1 VRPLDPRLLKHARR
15 AVVPIAVL
23 AALGLATALLV
34 VTQAWLLATAITRV
48 FIDKATLSEL
58 VTPIAVLAAVTVTRA
73 AVAWAAQASAHHA
86 SAAAKTELRAA
97 LLARV
102 LALGPGWRMGS
113 SGTSRRDA
121 AALTQLATT
130 GLDGLDGYFTSY
142 LPALIGAVAIPL
154 AVLVTITVADP
165 ISGIIVACTLPLVP
179 LFGALI
185 GMATGR
191 QAAQRWRALAT
202 LAHHFHD
209 VVSGLPTLRVFGR
222 AQAQRSRIE
231 QVTGEYRRATMATL
245 RLAFLSSLALEL
257 VATMSVAVVATEIG
271 LRLAYG
277 HLDLRTGLLVLICAP
292 EAYLPLRALGTQFH
306 ATADGLAAADEV
318 FTILETEAAAPRAAT
333 RIPPQTPAYVP
344 SIHVDAVTVCH
355 EGRAAPAPDRATFTI
370 EPGRLTVLTG
380 PSGCGKT
387 TLLTCLLGFAQPTSG
402 SITSRSRP
410 GPGSARVPAETVPAP
425 PSGNPTTPRSNGR
438 VVPPAPPPSPPTGQD
453 LSGWLPP
460 APSPSPLAGQS
471 LFGWLPQD
479 PSLFVGT
486 VADNIRLGW
495 TDAPEAAVAAAARNA
510 ALDDVPL
517 TRVLGQRGVGLSA
530 GQRRRVALARALLLG
545 RPVLLLD
552 EPTAGLDP
560 DRESVV
566 IETLR
571 RYAVG
576 HAVLAVSH
584 RPALIAAA
592 DVVVDLA
599 AQPDV
604 PSSTS
609 PRALAG
615 VDGVA
620 DGPTGVGVIDG
631 PAGVGVVAHGP
642 TCEGAEIDG
651 SAVGGGVTHVPTG
664 AARVLDTS
672 LTGLADASAPDNS
685 NKRPPL
691 PASPETGCTFRQIA
705 TLSTPDDGQGHH
717 RRG

>member
-15 AVVPIAVL
+15 AVLPIAVL
-23 AALGLATALLV
+23 AGLGLATALLV
-34 VTQAWLLATAITRV
+34 VAQAWLLATLIARV
-48 FIDKATLSEL
+48 FIDKATLPAS
-58 VTPIAVLAAVTVTRA
+58 VTLIAVLAAVTVTRA
-73 AVAWAAQASAHHA
+73 AVAWAAQASAHRA

-102 LALGPGWRMGS
+102 VALGPGWRTGG

-318 FTILETEAAAPRAAT
+318 FTILEAPAPGPAAT
-333 RIPPQTPAYVP
+333 TRTPPHHPAHAP
-344 SIHVDAVTVCH
+344 AIHVDAVTVCH
-355 EGRAAPAPDRATFTI
+355 EGRAGAAPDHATLTI

-387 TLLTCLLGFAQPTSG
+387 TLLSCLLGFAEPTSG
-402 SITSRSRP
+402 SMTSRPHP
-410 GPGSARVPAETVPAP
+410 GPGSPRVPPATAPAP
-425 PSGNPTTPRSNGR
+425 TTGNPTSPRSNGR
-438 VVPPAPPPSPPTGQD
+438 VVPPAPPPSP
-453 LSGWLPP
+453 
-460 APSPSPLAGQS
+460 LAGQD

-479 PSLFVGT
+479 PTLFVGT

-495 TDAPEAAVAAAARNA
+495 PDAPDAAVTAAARDA

-517 TRVLGQRGVGLSA
+517 TRVLGQRGSGLSA

-571 RYAVG
+571 RYAAG
-576 HAVLAVSH
+576 RAVLAVTH

-599 AQPDV
+599 SRAHLPSAT
-604 PSSTS
+604 SSTS
-609 PRALAG
+609 PIWDNSKKRAVPADEQPLAPSETSTG
-615 VDGVA
+615 VDA
-620 DGPTGVGVIDG
+620 
-631 PAGVGVVAHGP
+631 
-642 TCEGAEIDG
+642 
-651 SAVGGGVTHVPTG
+651 
-664 AARVLDTS
+664 
-672 LTGLADASAPDNS
+672 
-685 NKRPPL
+685 
-691 PASPETGCTFRQIA
+691 
-705 TLSTPDDGQGHH
+705 
-717 RRG
+717 

>member
-1 VRPLDPRLLKHARR
+1 MVRDGADVRPLDPRLLRHARR
-15 AVVPIAVL
+15 AVIPIAVL
-23 AALGLATALLV
+23 AGLGLATALLV
-34 VTQAWLLATAITRV
+34 VAQAWLLATVITRV
-48 FIDKATLSEL
+48 FIDKATLPES
-58 VTPIAVLAAVTVTRA
+58 VTPISVLAAVTVARA
-73 AVAWAAQASAHHA
+73 ATAWAAQATAHRA

-97 LLARV
+97 LLAQV
-102 LALGPGWRMGS
+102 VALGPSWRTATRS
-113 SGTSRRDA
+113 TSRRDA

-231 QVTGEYRRATMATL
+231 RVTGEYRRATMVTL

-318 FTILETEAAAPRAAT
+318 FAILETQAPAPAPTAPGRT
-333 RIPPQTPAYVP
+333 QPQPPARVP
-344 SIHVDAVTVCH
+344 SIRLDAVSVRH
-355 EGRAAPAPDRATFTI
+355 EGRAAPAPDRATFSI
-370 EPGRLTVLTG
+370 EPGRLTVVTG

-387 TLLTCLLGFAQPTSG
+387 TLLSCLLGFAAPTSG
-402 SITSRSRP
+402 SITARP
-410 GPGSARVPAETVPAP
+410 DLGPGSARQPTEADPAP
-425 PSGNPTTPRSNGR
+425 STGNPTTPPSNGR
-438 VVPPAPPPSPPTGQD
+438 VAPPDPPPSPPTAPNP
-453 LSGWLPP
+453 SGWLPP
-460 APSPSPLAGQS
+460 PRPPAAPAGQN

-479 PSLFVGT
+479 PTLFAGT

-495 TDAPEAAVAAAARNA
+495 PDAPDAAVAAAARAA

-517 TRVLGQRGVGLSA
+517 ERALGERGVGVSA
-530 GQRRRVALARALLLG
+530 GQGRRVALARALLLG
-545 RPVLLLD
+545 RPILLLD

-566 IETLR
+566 IEALR

-584 RPALIAAA
+584 RPAVIAAA
-592 DVVVDLA
+592 DVVVDLNRQPGPLPTGPSPA
-599 AQPDV
+599 ADVVIDLNAQPGPDATAPSIVPIDAVDV
-604 PSSTS
+604 NCPVAGTPSSPTS
-609 PRALAG
+609 
-615 VDGVA
+615 
-620 DGPTGVGVIDG
+620 
-631 PAGVGVVAHGP
+631 
-642 TCEGAEIDG
+642 
-651 SAVGGGVTHVPTG
+651 TG
-664 AARVLDTS
+664 A
-672 LTGLADASAPDNS
+672 DA
-685 NKRPPL
+685 
-691 PASPETGCTFRQIA
+691 
-705 TLSTPDDGQGHH
+705 
-717 RRG
+717 

>member
-1 VRPLDPRLLKHARR
+1 MRPLDPRLLKHARR

-34 VTQAWLLATAITRV
+34 VAQAWLLATVITRA
-48 FIDKATLSEL
+48 FIDKATLPGLEAL
-58 VTPIAVLAAVTVTRA
+58 IAVLAGVTVARA
-73 AVAWAAQASAHHA
+73 AVAWAAQASAHRA
-86 SAAAKTELRAA
+86 SAAAKTELRVG

-102 LALGPGWRMGS
+102 LALGPGWRNGT

-231 QVTGEYRRATMATL
+231 EVTGEYRRATMATL

-292 EAYLPLRALGTQFH
+292 EAYLPLRALGAQFH

-318 FTILETEAAAPRAAT
+318 FTILETEAAAPAAGT
-333 RIPPQTPAYVP
+333 RIPPQPPAHAP
-344 SIHVDAVTVCH
+344 AINVDAVTVTH
-355 EGRAAPAPDRATFTI
+355 EGREAPAPDHATFTI

-387 TLLTCLLGFAQPTSG
+387 TLLSCLLGFAQPTSG
-402 SITSRSRP
+402 SITAP
-410 GPGSARVPAETVPAP
+410 ARE
-425 PSGNPTTPRSNGR
+425 N
-438 VVPPAPPPSPPTGQD
+438 
-453 LSGWLPP
+453 
-460 APSPSPLAGQS
+460 

-479 PSLFVGT
+479 PTLFAGT
-486 VADNIRLGW
+486 VADNICLGRP
-495 TDAPEAAVAAAARNA
+495 DAPEAAVAAAARDA

-517 TRVLGQRGVGLSA
+517 TRVLGQRGTGLSA
-530 GQRRRVALARALLLG
+530 GQNRRVTLARALLLG

-599 AQPDV
+599 SQARHPA
-604 PSSTS
+604 PAPSTS
-609 PRALAG
+609 PISDHTRKRAVLTDEQALAPSETSTG
-615 VDGVA
+615 VDA
-620 DGPTGVGVIDG
+620 
-631 PAGVGVVAHGP
+631 
-642 TCEGAEIDG
+642 
-651 SAVGGGVTHVPTG
+651 
-664 AARVLDTS
+664 
-672 LTGLADASAPDNS
+672 
-685 NKRPPL
+685 
-691 PASPETGCTFRQIA
+691 
-705 TLSTPDDGQGHH
+705 
-717 RRG
+717 

>member
-1 VRPLDPRLLKHARR
+1 MRPLDPRLLRHARR

-23 AALGLATALLV
+23 AGLGLATALLV
-34 VTQAWLLATAITRV
+34 VAQAWLLATVITRV
-48 FIDKATLSEL
+48 FIDKATLPES
-58 VTPIAVLAAVTVTRA
+58 VTPIAVLAAVTVARA
-73 AVAWAAQASAHHA
+73 ATAWAAQATAHRA

-97 LLARV
+97 LLAQV
-102 LALGPGWRMGS
+102 LALGPSWRKATN
-113 SGTSRRDA
+113 GTSRRDA

-231 QVTGEYRRATMATL
+231 RVTGEYRRATMATL

-318 FTILETEAAAPRAAT
+318 FAILETQAPDPASAAPART
-333 RIPPQTPAYVP
+333 PPQPPAGVP
-344 SIHVDAVTVCH
+344 SIHLDAVSVRH
-355 EGRAAPAPDRATFTI
+355 EGRATPAPDRATFTI

-387 TLLTCLLGFAQPTSG
+387 TLLSCLLGFAEPTSG
-402 SITSRSRP
+402 SITARP
-410 GPGSARVPAETVPAP
+410 DLGPGSARQPTEAAPAR
-425 PSGNPTTPRSNGR
+425 SGGNPTTPPSNGR
-438 VVPPAPPPSPPTGQD
+438 VAPPDPPPSPPTAQNPSD
-453 LSGWLPP
+453 WLPP
-460 APSPSPLAGQS
+460 PRPPAAPARQN

-479 PSLFVGT
+479 ATLFAGT
-486 VADNIRLGW
+486 VAENIRLGW
-495 TDAPEAAVAAAARNA
+495 PDAPEAAVAAAARAA

-517 TRVLGQRGVGLSA
+517 ARVLGERGVGLSA

-545 RPVLLLD
+545 RPILLLD

-566 IETLR
+566 IEALR

-584 RPALIAAA
+584 RPAVIAAA
-592 DVVVDLA
+592 DVVIDLIP
-599 AQPDV
+599 QP
-604 PSSTS
+604 S
-609 PRALAG
+609 PH
-615 VDGVA
+615 
-620 DGPTGVGVIDG
+620 PTGPSPAATDVVIDLNPQ
-631 PAGVGVVAHGP
+631 PAPTPRRLRPAPYRSFPPVRDAVDVNCPVAETRPSP
-642 TCEGAEIDG
+642 T
-651 SAVGGGVTHVPTG
+651 STG
-664 AARVLDTS
+664 A
-672 LTGLADASAPDNS
+672 DA
-685 NKRPPL
+685 
-691 PASPETGCTFRQIA
+691 
-705 TLSTPDDGQGHH
+705 
-717 RRG
+717 

>member
-1 VRPLDPRLLKHARR
+1 VKPLDPRLLKHARR
-15 AVVPIAVL
+15 AVVPIG
-23 AALGLATALLV
+23 ALGGLGLLTALLV
-34 VTQAWLLATAITRV
+34 VAQAWLLATVIARV
-48 FIDKATLSEL
+48 FIDKATLPAL
-58 VTPIAVLAAVTVTRA
+58 TTLIAILAAATIARA
-73 AVAWAAQASAHHA
+73 FIAWTAQATAHRA
-86 SAAAKTELRAA
+86 SAAAKTELRAG
-97 LLARV
+97 LLAHIV
-102 LALGPGWRMGS
+102 GLGPGWRKGIN
-113 SGTSRRDA
+113 GTSRRDA

-142 LPALIGAVAIPL
+142 LPALIGAVTIPL
-154 AVLVTITVADP
+154 AVLVTIAVADP

-292 EAYLPLRALGTQFH
+292 EAYLPLRALGAQFH

-318 FTILETEAAAPRAAT
+318 FAILETRT
-333 RIPPQTPAYVP
+333 RTAPPQAPPQSPARVS
-344 SIHVDAVTVCH
+344 SIHVDALTVHH
-355 EGRAAPAPDRATFTI
+355 EGRATAAPDRATFTL

-387 TLLTCLLGFAQPTSG
+387 TLLSCLLGFTEPSSG
-402 SITSRSRP
+402 SMTPRP
-410 GPGSARVPAETVPAP
+410 GPGEKV
-425 PSGNPTTPRSNGR
+425 
-438 VVPPAPPPSPPTGQD
+438 
-453 LSGWLPP
+453 
-460 APSPSPLAGQS
+460 
-471 LFGWLPQD
+471 FGWLPQD
-479 PSLFVGT
+479 PTLFTGT

-495 TDAPEAAVAAAARNA
+495 PDAPETAVAAAARDA
-510 ALDDVPL
+510 ALDEVPL
-517 TRVLGQRGVGLSA
+517 SRVVGERGGGLSV

-560 DRESVV
+560 DREAVV
-566 IETLR
+566 IQTLR
-571 RYAVG
+571 RYAAV

-584 RPALIAAA
+584 RPAVIAAA
-592 DVVVDLA
+592 DVVITLDPHA
-599 AQPDV
+599 A
-604 PSSTS
+604 T
-609 PRALAG
+609 
-615 VDGVA
+615 
-620 DGPTGVGVIDG
+620 
-631 PAGVGVVAHGP
+631 GVVAELLPHPATHP
-642 TCEGAEIDG
+642 TALTPSET
-651 SAVGGGVTHVPTG
+651 SAGGG
-664 AARVLDTS
+664 A
-672 LTGLADASAPDNS
+672 
-685 NKRPPL
+685 
-691 PASPETGCTFRQIA
+691 
-705 TLSTPDDGQGHH
+705 
-717 RRG
+717 

>member
-1 VRPLDPRLLKHARR
+1 VKPLDPRLLRHARR

-34 VTQAWLLATAITRV
+34 VAQAWLLATVITRV
-48 FIDKATLSEL
+48 FIDKATLPGL
-58 VTPIAVLAAVTVTRA
+58 VTPIAVLAAITVARA
-73 AVAWAAQASAHHA
+73 AVAWAAQACAHRA
-86 SAAAKTELRAA
+86 SAAAKTELRSA

-102 LALGPGWRMGS
+102 LALGPGWRKGA

-154 AVLVTITVADP
+154 AVLVTISVADP

-318 FTILETEAAAPRAAT
+318 FTILETEAAAPAAAPRT
-333 RIPPQTPAYVP
+333 PPQPLAHVPA
-344 SIHVDAVTVCH
+344 IHLDAVSVRH
-355 EGRAAPAPDRATFTI
+355 EGRAAPAPDRATLTI
-370 EPGRLTVLTG
+370 EPGNLTALTG

-387 TLLTCLLGFAQPTSG
+387 TLLSCLLGFAEPTSG
-402 SITSRSRP
+402 SIT
-410 GPGSARVPAETVPAP
+410 APASE
-425 PSGNPTTPRSNGR
+425 N
-438 VVPPAPPPSPPTGQD
+438 
-453 LSGWLPP
+453 
-460 APSPSPLAGQS
+460 

-479 PSLFVGT
+479 PTLFAGT

-495 TDAPEAAVAAAARNA
+495 PDAPDEAVAAAARAA

-517 TRVLGQRGVGLSA
+517 SRILSEHGTGLSA

-545 RPVLLLD
+545 RPILLLD

-584 RPALIAAA
+584 RPAVIAAA

-599 AQPDV
+599 SQAHARSGTPATS
-604 PSSTS
+604 PSSDRS
-609 PRALAG
+609 EKGVVLADEQALAPAETSTG
-615 VDGVA
+615 VDA
-620 DGPTGVGVIDG
+620 
-631 PAGVGVVAHGP
+631 
-642 TCEGAEIDG
+642 
-651 SAVGGGVTHVPTG
+651 
-664 AARVLDTS
+664 
-672 LTGLADASAPDNS
+672 
-685 NKRPPL
+685 
-691 PASPETGCTFRQIA
+691 
-705 TLSTPDDGQGHH
+705 
-717 RRG
+717 

>member
-1 VRPLDPRLLKHARR
+1 MRPLDPRLLTHARR
-15 AVVPIAVL
+15 AVAPIALL
-23 AALGLATALLV
+23 AALGLVTALLV
-34 VTQAWLLATAITRV
+34 VAQAWLLATVITRV
-48 FIDKATLSEL
+48 FIDKATLSGL
-58 VTPIAVLAAVTVTRA
+58 LTPIAVLATVTVARA
-73 AVAWAAQASAHHA
+73 AVAWAAQASAHRA

-97 LLARV
+97 LLGRV
-102 LALGPGWRMGS
+102 LALGPGWRKGI

-222 AQAQRSRIE
+222 AHAQRSQIE
-231 QVTGEYRRATMATL
+231 EVTGEYRRATMATL

-292 EAYLPLRALGTQFH
+292 EAYLPLRTLGAQFH

-318 FTILETEAAAPRAAT
+318 FTILETEAAAPPVAPRA
-333 RIPPQTPAYVP
+333 RPRPPACVP
-344 SIHVDAVTVCH
+344 SIHLDAVSVRH
-355 EGRAAPAPDRATFTI
+355 EGRAVPAPDRATFTI
-370 EPGRLTVLTG
+370 EPDRLTVLAG

-387 TLLTCLLGFAQPTSG
+387 TLLSCLLGFARPASG
-402 SITSRSRP
+402 SIT
-410 GPGSARVPAETVPAP
+410 
-425 PSGNPTTPRSNGR
+425 
-438 VVPPAPPPSPPTGQD
+438 PPAGE
-453 LSGWLPP
+453 
-460 APSPSPLAGQS
+460 S
-471 LFGWLPQD
+471 LFGWLPQE
-479 PSLFVGT
+479 PTLFAGT
-486 VADNIRLGW
+486 VADNIRLGRP
-495 TDAPEAAVAAAARNA
+495 DAPDEAVAAAARDA
-510 ALDDVPL
+510 ALDDIPL
-517 TRVLGQRGVGLSA
+517 TRVLDQRGVGLSA
-530 GQRRRVALARALLLG
+530 GQRRRVALARALILD

-552 EPTAGLDP
+552 EPTAGLDR

-576 HAVLAVSH
+576 HAVLVVSH
-584 RPALIAAA
+584 RPAVIAAA
-592 DVVVDLA
+592 NVVVDLGSHA
-599 AQPDV
+599 RLAVTAPIADHSKDHV
-604 PSSTS
+604 V
-609 PRALAG
+609 LAG
-615 VDGVA
+615 EQAVT
-620 DGPTGVGVIDG
+620 PSQTSTGV
-631 PAGVGVVAHGP
+631 
-642 TCEGAEIDG
+642 
-651 SAVGGGVTHVPTG
+651 
-664 AARVLDTS
+664 
-672 LTGLADASAPDNS
+672 DA
-685 NKRPPL
+685 
-691 PASPETGCTFRQIA
+691 
-705 TLSTPDDGQGHH
+705 
-717 RRG
+717 

>member
-1 VRPLDPRLLKHARR
+1 MRPLDPRLLKHARR
-15 AVVPIAVL
+15 AAVPIAIL
-23 AALGLATALLV
+23 AGLGLATALLV
-34 VTQAWLLATAITRV
+34 IAQAWLLATVIARV
-48 FIDKATLSEL
+48 FIDKATLPQS
-58 VTPIAVLAAVTVTRA
+58 VTPIAVLAAVTVARA
-73 AVAWAAQASAHHA
+73 AVAWAAQATAHQA
-86 SAAAKTELRAA
+86 SAAAKSELRAA
-97 LLARV
+97 LLAQVVR
-102 LALGPGWRMGS
+102 LGPRWRKGA
-113 SGTSRRDA
+113 GDESRRDA

-142 LPALIGAVAIPL
+142 LPALTGAVAIPL

-185 GMATGR
+185 GIATGR

-277 HLDLRTGLLVLICAP
+277 HLELRTGLLVLICAP

-318 FTILETEAAAPRAAT
+318 FTILETQAPSAAL
-333 RIPPQTPAYVP
+333 PADSQARPHRPTDVP
-344 SIHVDAVTVCH
+344 AICLDGVSVRHA
-355 EGRAAPAPDRATFTI
+355 GRAAPAPDRATFTI
-370 EPGRLTVLTG
+370 EAGRLTVLTG

-387 TLLTCLLGFAQPTSG
+387 TLLNCLLGHAEPAAG
-402 SITSRSRP
+402 SIT
-410 GPGSARVPAETVPAP
+410 AQPAAVGEQ
-425 PSGNPTTPRSNGR
+425 N
-438 VVPPAPPPSPPTGQD
+438 
-453 LSGWLPP
+453 
-460 APSPSPLAGQS
+460 

-479 PSLFVGT
+479 PTLFAGT

-495 TDAPEAAVAAAARNA
+495 PDAPHEAVAAAARGA

-517 TRVLGQRGVGLSA
+517 ARVLGHQGSGLSA

-545 RPVLLLD
+545 RPILLLD
-552 EPTAGLDP
+552 EPTAGLDA

-584 RPALIAAA
+584 RPAVIAAA

-599 AQPDV
+599 SQSRPGPAG
-604 PSSTS
+604 PST
-609 PRALAG
+609 ALAG
-615 VDGVA
+615 VASAA
-620 DGPTGVGVIDG
+620 DGGI
-631 PAGVGVVAHGP
+631 
-642 TCEGAEIDG
+642 
-651 SAVGGGVTHVPTG
+651 AVG
-664 AARVLDTS
+664 
-672 LTGLADASAPDNS
+672 ADAVRSGPD
-685 NKRPPL
+685 P
-691 PASPETGCTFRQIA
+691 
-705 TLSTPDDGQGHH
+705 
-717 RRG
+717 RG

>member
-1 VRPLDPRLLKHARR
+1 MRPLDPRLLKHARR
-15 AVVPIAVL
+15 AAVPITIL
-23 AALGLATALLV
+23 AGLGLATALLV
-34 VTQAWLLATAITRV
+34 IAQAWLLATVISSV
-48 FIDKATLSEL
+48 FIDKATLPES
-58 VTPIAVLAAVTVTRA
+58 VTPIAILAAVTVGRA
-73 AVAWAAQASAHHA
+73 ATAWAAQATAHRA
-86 SAAAKTELRAA
+86 SATAKTELRAA
-97 LLARV
+97 LLAKV
-102 LALGPGWRMGS
+102 VALGPGWRKAT
-113 SGTSRRDA
+113 SGESRRDA

-154 AVLVTITVADP
+154 AVLVTIAVADP

-222 AQAQRSRIE
+222 AQVQRSRIE

-318 FTILETEAAAPRAAT
+318 FAILETQAPAAPAVT
-333 RIPPQTPAYVP
+333 GPQSPAFAG
-344 SIHVDAVTVCH
+344 SIHIDAVSVCH

-387 TLLTCLLGFAQPTSG
+387 TLLSCLLGFAKPTSG
-402 SITSRSRP
+402 SITSRPGPGPGPGPGSGPGPGPGPEPDPDP
-410 GPGSARVPAETVPAP
+410 GPGSALARAETAPAP
-425 PSGNPTTPRSNGR
+425 SSGNPTTFPPNGR
-438 VVPPAPPPSPPTGQD
+438 VVPPAPPPSVLTGQNV
-453 LSGWLPP
+453 
-460 APSPSPLAGQS
+460 
-471 LFGWLPQD
+471 FGWLPQD
-479 PSLFVGT
+479 PTLFAGT

-495 TDAPEAAVAAAARNA
+495 PAAPDAAVASAAAGA

-517 TRVLGQRGVGLSA
+517 TRVLGERGAGLSA
-530 GQRRRVALARALLLG
+530 GQRRRVTLARALLLD

-552 EPTAGLDP
+552 EPTAGLDAA
-560 DRESVV
+560 RESVV
-566 IETLR
+566 IETFR
-571 RYAVG
+571 RYAAG

-584 RPALIAAA
+584 RPAVIAAA
-592 DVVVDLA
+592 DVVIDLTPQA
-599 AQPDV
+599 DSRPPV
-604 PSSTS
+604 SSTAPS
-609 PRALAG
+609 GVDDAAGAPKDLGALAPSKTSTG
-615 VDGVA
+615 VDA
-620 DGPTGVGVIDG
+620 
-631 PAGVGVVAHGP
+631 
-642 TCEGAEIDG
+642 
-651 SAVGGGVTHVPTG
+651 
-664 AARVLDTS
+664 
-672 LTGLADASAPDNS
+672 
-685 NKRPPL
+685 
-691 PASPETGCTFRQIA
+691 
-705 TLSTPDDGQGHH
+705 
-717 RRG
+717 

>member
-1 VRPLDPRLLKHARR
+1 VKPLDPRLLRHARR

-34 VTQAWLLATAITRV
+34 VAQAWLLATVITKV
-48 FIDKATLSEL
+48 FIDKATLPGL
-58 VTPIAVLAAVTVTRA
+58 VTPIAVLAAITVARA
-73 AVAWAAQASAHHA
+73 AVAWAAQASAHRA
-86 SAAAKTELRAA
+86 SAAAKTELRSA

-102 LALGPGWRMGS
+102 LALGPGWRKGT

-154 AVLVTITVADP
+154 AVLVTISVADP

-185 GMATGR
+185 GMATGH

-292 EAYLPLRALGTQFH
+292 EAYLPLRALGAQFH

-318 FTILETEAAAPRAAT
+318 FTILETEAVAPAAVT
-333 RIPPQTPAYVP
+333 RTPPQPQAHVPA
-344 SIHVDAVTVCH
+344 IHVDAVSVCH
-355 EGRAAPAPDRATFTI
+355 EGRAAPAPDRATLTI

-387 TLLTCLLGFAQPTSG
+387 TLLSCLLGFAEPTSG
-402 SITSRSRP
+402 SI
-410 GPGSARVPAETVPAP
+410 SAPARE
-425 PSGNPTTPRSNGR
+425 
-438 VVPPAPPPSPPTGQD
+438 
-453 LSGWLPP
+453 
-460 APSPSPLAGQS
+460 S

-479 PSLFVGT
+479 PTLFAGT
-486 VADNIRLGW
+486 VAHNIRLGW
-495 TDAPEAAVAAAARNA
+495 PDAPDEAVAAAARSA

-517 TRVLGQRGVGLSA
+517 SRVLGERGTGLSA

-545 RPVLLLD
+545 RPILLLD

-560 DRESVV
+560 ERESVV

-571 RYAVG
+571 RYAAG

-584 RPALIAAA
+584 RPAVVAAA
-592 DVVVDLA
+592 DIVVDLA
-599 AQPDV
+599 SQARR
-604 PSSTS
+604 PSGTPATS
-609 PRALAG
+609 PLSDRSERRVVLADGQALAPAEASTG
-615 VDGVA
+615 VDA
-620 DGPTGVGVIDG
+620 
-631 PAGVGVVAHGP
+631 
-642 TCEGAEIDG
+642 
-651 SAVGGGVTHVPTG
+651 
-664 AARVLDTS
+664 
-672 LTGLADASAPDNS
+672 
-685 NKRPPL
+685 
-691 PASPETGCTFRQIA
+691 
-705 TLSTPDDGQGHH
+705 
-717 RRG
+717 

>member
-1 VRPLDPRLLKHARR
+1 MRPLDPRLLKHARR

-23 AALGLATALLV
+23 AALALATALLV
-34 VTQAWLLATAITRV
+34 VAQAWLLATVITRA
-48 FIDKATLSEL
+48 FIDKATLPGL
-58 VTPIAVLAAVTVTRA
+58 VTPIAVLAGVTVARA
-73 AVAWAAQASAHHA
+73 AVTWAAQASAHRA
-86 SAAAKTELRAA
+86 SAAAKTELRAG

-102 LALGPGWRMGS
+102 LALGPGWRNGT

-154 AVLVTITVADP
+154 AVLVTIIVADP

-231 QVTGEYRRATMATL
+231 EVTGEYRRATMATL

-318 FTILETEAAAPRAAT
+318 FTILETEAAAPAAGT
-333 RIPPQTPAYVP
+333 RIPPQPPAHAP
-344 SIHVDAVTVCH
+344 SIHVDAVTVTH
-355 EGRAAPAPDRATFTI
+355 EGRAAPAPDRATLSI

-387 TLLTCLLGFAQPTSG
+387 TLLSCLLGFAEPTSG
-402 SITSRSRP
+402 SITAP
-410 GPGSARVPAETVPAP
+410 ARE
-425 PSGNPTTPRSNGR
+425 N
-438 VVPPAPPPSPPTGQD
+438 
-453 LSGWLPP
+453 
-460 APSPSPLAGQS
+460 

-479 PSLFVGT
+479 PTLFAGT
-486 VADNIRLGW
+486 VADNIRLGRP
-495 TDAPEAAVAAAARNA
+495 DAPEAAVAAAARDA

-517 TRVLGQRGVGLSA
+517 TRVLGQRGTGLSA
-530 GQRRRVALARALLLG
+530 GQRRRVTLARALLLG

-599 AQPDV
+599 SQAHH
-604 PSSTS
+604 PSPTPSTS
-609 PRALAG
+609 PISDHRRKRVVLADEQALAPSETSTG
-615 VDGVA
+615 VDA
-620 DGPTGVGVIDG
+620 
-631 PAGVGVVAHGP
+631 
-642 TCEGAEIDG
+642 
-651 SAVGGGVTHVPTG
+651 
-664 AARVLDTS
+664 
-672 LTGLADASAPDNS
+672 
-685 NKRPPL
+685 
-691 PASPETGCTFRQIA
+691 
-705 TLSTPDDGQGHH
+705 
-717 RRG
+717 

>member
-1 VRPLDPRLLKHARR
+1 MRPLDPRLLRHARR

-23 AALGLATALLV
+23 AGLGLATALLV
-34 VTQAWLLATAITRV
+34 IAQAWLLATVIARV
-48 FIDKATLSEL
+48 FIDKATLPES
-58 VTPIAVLAAVTVTRA
+58 VTAVAVLAAVTVARA
-73 AVAWAAQASAHHA
+73 AVAWAAQATAHRA

-97 LLARV
+97 LLAHV
-102 LALGPGWRMGS
+102 LALGPRWRTGTG
-113 SGTSRRDA
+113 GTSRRDA

-154 AVLVTITVADP
+154 AMLVTITVADP
-165 ISGIIVACTLPLVP
+165 VSGIIVACTLPLVP
-179 LFGALI
+179 VFGALI

-306 ATADGLAAADEV
+306 ATADGLAAAEEV
-318 FTILETEAAAPRAAT
+318 FTIIEAEAPAPAIT
-333 RIPPQTPAYVP
+333 RTRPHPPANVP
-344 SIHVDAVTVCH
+344 SIHLDAVSVCH
-355 EGRAAPAPDRATFTI
+355 EGRAGPAPDRATFTI

-387 TLLTCLLGFAQPTSG
+387 TLLSCLLGFAEPTSG
-402 SITSRSRP
+402 SITSLPHLSADG
-410 GPGSARVPAETVPAP
+410 GPNV
-425 PSGNPTTPRSNGR
+425 
-438 VVPPAPPPSPPTGQD
+438 
-453 LSGWLPP
+453 
-460 APSPSPLAGQS
+460 
-471 LFGWLPQD
+471 FGWLPQD
-479 PSLFVGT
+479 PTLFAGT

-495 TDAPEAAVAAAARNA
+495 PGAPDGAVAAAAGEA

-517 TRVLGQRGVGLSA
+517 ARVLGQRGGGLSA
-530 GQRRRVALARALLLG
+530 GQRRRVALARAVLLG
-545 RPVLLLD
+545 RPILLLD
-552 EPTAGLDP
+552 EPTAGLDA

-571 RYAVG
+571 RYAAR

-584 RPALIAAA
+584 RPAVIAAA
-592 DVVVDLA
+592 DVVVDLTSRSDH
-599 AQPDV
+599 PTV
-604 PSSTS
+604 TPS
-609 PRALAG
+609 
-615 VDGVA
+615 
-620 DGPTGVGVIDG
+620 
-631 PAGVGVVAHGP
+631 
-642 TCEGAEIDG
+642 
-651 SAVGGGVTHVPTG
+651 
-664 AARVLDTS
+664 
-672 LTGLADASAPDNS
+672 DNS
-685 NKRPPL
+685 KKREAPT
-691 PASPETGCTFRQIA
+691 ARSEIGGTFRQIA
-705 TLSTPDDGQGHH
+705 PVSTPNDPTSPGP
-717 RRG
+717 RG

>member
-1 VRPLDPRLLKHARR
+1 MRPLDPRLLKHARR
-15 AVVPIAVL
+15 AAVPIAIL
-23 AALGLATALLV
+23 AGLGLATALLV
-34 VTQAWLLATAITRV
+34 IAQAWLLATVIARV
-48 FIDKATLSEL
+48 FVDKATLPQS
-58 VTPIAVLAAVTVTRA
+58 VTPIAVLAAVTVARA
-73 AVAWAAQASAHHA
+73 VVAWAAQATAHHA

-97 LLARV
+97 LLAQV
-102 LALGPGWRMGS
+102 VGLGPRWRK
-113 SGTSRRDA
+113 GTSDASRRDA

-142 LPALIGAVAIPL
+142 LPALIDAVAIPM

-179 LFGALI
+179 IFGALI

-191 QAAQRWRALAT
+191 QATQRWRALAT

-318 FTILETEAAAPRAAT
+318 FAILETQAPRPAVPAAL
-333 RIPPQTPAYVP
+333 PQTRPKPPADVLA
-344 SIHVDAVTVCH
+344 ICLDAVSVRH
-355 EGRAAPAPDRATFTI
+355 EGRPVPAPDRATFTI
-370 EPGRLTVLTG
+370 EPRRLTVLTG

-387 TLLTCLLGFAQPTSG
+387 TLLNCLLGHAEPTSG
-402 SITSRSRP
+402 SITSRPDP
-410 GPGSARVPAETVPAP
+410 GPEP
-425 PSGNPTTPRSNGR
+425 PRSR
-438 VVPPAPPPSPPTGQD
+438 AEPPLPPPSAVGGHD
-453 LSGWLPP
+453 
-460 APSPSPLAGQS
+460 

-479 PSLFVGT
+479 PTLFAGT

-495 TDAPEAAVAAAARNA
+495 PDAPDEAVAAAARGA

-517 TRVLGQRGVGLSA
+517 ARILAQRGTGLSA

-545 RPVLLLD
+545 RPILLLD
-552 EPTAGLDP
+552 EPTAGLDAG
-560 DRESVV
+560 RESVV

-571 RYAVG
+571 RYALG

-584 RPALIAAA
+584 RPAVIAAA

-599 AQPDV
+599 SPPD
-604 PSSTS
+604 
-609 PRALAG
+609 L
-615 VDGVA
+615 
-620 DGPTGVGVIDG
+620 GP
-631 PAGVGVVAHGP
+631 P
-642 TCEGAEIDG
+642 T
-651 SAVGGGVTHVPTG
+651 P
-664 AARVLDTS
+664 
-672 LTGLADASAPDNS
+672 
-685 NKRPPL
+685 
-691 PASPETGCTFRQIA
+691 
-705 TLSTPDDGQGHH
+705 
-717 RRG
+717 

>member
-34 VTQAWLLATAITRV
+34 VAQAWLLATVITRV
-48 FIDKATLSEL
+48 FIDKATLSGL
-58 VTPIAVLAAVTVTRA
+58 VTPIAVLAAVTVARA
-73 AVAWAAQASAHHA
+73 AVAWAAQASAHRA
-86 SAAAKTELRAA
+86 SAAAKTELRTG

-102 LALGPGWRMGS
+102 LALGPGWRTGT

-222 AQAQRSRIE
+222 AQVQRSRIE
-231 QVTGEYRRATMATL
+231 EVTGEYRRATMATL

-277 HLDLRTGLLVLICAP
+277 HLDFRTGLLVLICAP

-318 FTILETEAAAPRAAT
+318 FTILETEAAAPAAAPHV
-333 RIPPQTPAYVP
+333 PPQPPAYVP
-344 SIHVDAVTVCH
+344 FINLDAVSVSH
-355 EGRAAPAPDRATFTI
+355 EGRAAAAPDRATLTI

-387 TLLTCLLGFAQPTSG
+387 TLLSCLLGFAGPTSG
-402 SITSRSRP
+402 SITARSNL
-410 GPGSARVPAETVPAP
+410 GPGSARAPAEVAPAP
-425 PSGNPTTPRSNGR
+425 SSGNPTIPRSNGR
-438 VVPPAPPPSPPTGQD
+438 VVPPAPPPSP
-453 LSGWLPP
+453 
-460 APSPSPLAGQS
+460 LAGQN

-479 PSLFVGT
+479 PTLFAGT

-495 TDAPEAAVAAAARNA
+495 PDAPEAAVAAAASDA
-510 ALDDVPL
+510 ALDEVPL
-517 TRVLGQRGVGLSA
+517 ARVLGQRGVGLSV

-599 AQPDV
+599 SRAHL
-604 PSSTS
+604 PSAGPSTFPIS
-609 PRALAG
+609 DHSGKRVALADEQALAPSQTSTG
-615 VDGVA
+615 VDA
-620 DGPTGVGVIDG
+620 
-631 PAGVGVVAHGP
+631 
-642 TCEGAEIDG
+642 
-651 SAVGGGVTHVPTG
+651 
-664 AARVLDTS
+664 
-672 LTGLADASAPDNS
+672 
-685 NKRPPL
+685 
-691 PASPETGCTFRQIA
+691 
-705 TLSTPDDGQGHH
+705 
-717 RRG
+717 

>member
-1 VRPLDPRLLKHARR
+1 MRPLDPRLLKHARPD
-15 AVVPIAVL
+15 VVPIAVL
-23 AALGLATALLV
+23 AGLGLATALLV
-34 VTQAWLLATAITRV
+34 IAQAWLLATVIARV
-48 FIDKATLSEL
+48 FIDKATLPES
-58 VTPIAVLAAVTVTRA
+58 VTPIAILAAVTVARA
-73 AVAWAAQASAHHA
+73 ATAWAAQATAHRA

-97 LLARV
+97 LLTQV
-102 LALGPGWRMGS
+102 VVLGPGWRDAT

-154 AVLVTITVADP
+154 AVLVTIAVADP

-209 VVSGLPTLRVFGR
+209 VVGGLPTLRVFGR
-222 AQAQRSRIE
+222 AQAQRGRIE

-318 FTILETEAAAPRAAT
+318 FTILETVSPAVATPAAPTSAAT
-333 RIPPQTPAYVP
+333 TRPRPPAHVPA
-344 SIHVDAVTVCH
+344 IHLDAVSVCH
-355 EGRAAPAPDRATFTI
+355 EGRADPAPDHATFTI

-387 TLLTCLLGFAQPTSG
+387 TLLNCLIGFAEPTSG
-402 SITSRSRP
+402 SITPRP
-410 GPGSARVPAETVPAP
+410 GR
-425 PSGNPTTPRSNGR
+425 
-438 VVPPAPPPSPPTGQD
+438 QL
-453 LSGWLPP
+453 LS
-460 APSPSPLAGQS
+460 
-471 LFGWLPQD
+471 WLPQD
-479 PSLFVGT
+479 PTLFAGT
-486 VADNIRLGW
+486 VAANIRLGW
-495 TDAPEAAVAAAARNA
+495 PGAPDDAVAAAAQGA

-517 TRVLGQRGVGLSA
+517 ARVLGERGTGLSA
-530 GQRRRVALARALLLG
+530 GQRRRVTLARALLLG
-545 RPVLLLD
+545 RPILLLD
-552 EPTAGLDP
+552 EPTAGLDA

-566 IETLR
+566 IDTLR
-571 RYAVG
+571 RYAAG

-584 RPALIAAA
+584 RPAVIAAA
-592 DVVVDLA
+592 DVVIDLA
-599 AQPDV
+599 DRPDLE
-604 PSSTS
+604 PATPTS
-609 PRALAG
+609 
-615 VDGVA
+615 
-620 DGPTGVGVIDG
+620 
-631 PAGVGVVAHGP
+631 
-642 TCEGAEIDG
+642 
-651 SAVGGGVTHVPTG
+651 
-664 AARVLDTS
+664 DTS
-672 LTGLADASAPDNS
+672 NKTEPQPPLTGSMIVSTYRRIAPVETRNAD
-685 NKRPPL
+685 
-691 PASPETGCTFRQIA
+691 
-705 TLSTPDDGQGHH
+705 QGADY
-717 RRG
+717 RG

>member
-1 VRPLDPRLLKHARR
+1 MRPLDPRLLKHARR

-23 AALGLATALLV
+23 AGLGLVTALLV
-34 VTQAWLLATAITRV
+34 VAQAWLLATVIARV
-48 FIDKATLSEL
+48 FIDKATLPES
-58 VTPIAVLAAVTVTRA
+58 VAPIAVLAAVTVARA
-73 AVAWAAQASAHHA
+73 AVGWAAQASAHRA

-102 LALGPGWRMGS
+102 VALGPGWRTGNG
-113 SGTSRRDA
+113 GTSRRDA

-142 LPALIGAVAIPL
+142 LPALIGAVVIPL

-191 QAAQRWRALAT
+191 QAAHRWRALAT

-209 VVSGLPTLRVFGR
+209 VVSGLPTLRIFGR

-271 LRLAYG
+271 LRIAYG

-318 FTILETEAAAPRAAT
+318 FTILETPASDPDATTRA
-333 RIPPQTPAYVP
+333 RPQPPAHAP
-344 SIHVDAVTVCH
+344 SILIDAVTVTH
-355 EGRAAPAPDRATFTI
+355 EGRAVPAPDHATGTI

-380 PSGCGKT
+380 PSGSGKT
-387 TLLTCLLGFAQPTSG
+387 TLLSCLLGFAEPTSG
-402 SITSRSRP
+402 SITSRPDP
-410 GPGSARVPAETVPAP
+410 GPGSARMPAEAVPAP
-425 PSGNPTTPRSNGR
+425 SVGNPTTLRPNGR
-438 VVPPAPPPSPPTGQD
+438 VVPPAPP
-453 LSGWLPP
+453 
-460 APSPSPLAGQS
+460 PSPLAGQS

-479 PSLFVGT
+479 PTLFAGT

-495 TDAPEAAVAAAARNA
+495 PDAPDAAVAAAARDA

-517 TRVLGQRGVGLSA
+517 ARVLGQRGVGLSA
-530 GQRRRVALARALLLG
+530 GQRRRVALARALVLD

-566 IETLR
+566 IDTLR

-576 HAVLAVSH
+576 HAVVAVTH
-584 RPALIAAA
+584 RPAVIAAA
-592 DVVVDLA
+592 DVVIDLA
-599 AQPDV
+599 SQPDV
-604 PSSTS
+604 PSSAS
-609 PRALAG
+609 PTVRAG
-615 VDGVA
+615 VDG
-620 DGPTGVGVIDG
+620 GPGGPVGVGVTGG
-631 PAGVGVVAHGP
+631 PAGAGAVTHGP
-642 TCEGAEIDG
+642 TCVGDEIDG
-651 SAVGGGVTHVPTG
+651 SAVGPAVTHVPTG
-664 AARVLDTS
+664 AARILDTA
-672 LTGLADASAPDNS
+672 LTGLADAPAPDNS
-685 NKRPPL
+685 NKHPRL
-691 PASPETGCTFRQIA
+691 PTSPEIGRTFRQIA
-705 TLSTPDDGQGHH
+705 TLSTPNDGEGGDP
-717 RRG
+717 RG